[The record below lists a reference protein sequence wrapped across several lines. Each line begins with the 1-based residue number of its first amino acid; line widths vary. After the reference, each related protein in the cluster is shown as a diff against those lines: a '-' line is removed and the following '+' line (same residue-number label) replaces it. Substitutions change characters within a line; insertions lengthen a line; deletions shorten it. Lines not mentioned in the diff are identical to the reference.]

1 MAEVRMSLADAGALL
16 GLAPNSVRS
25 RFKAGKLRGERD
37 NEGKLWVWLD
47 PEAHGA
53 SMASI
58 EPTSKPS
65 SDLSNLSNDD
75 ASKPSK
81 RPSKASIEPSNS
93 NEIEALKGHIET
105 LSEQLGGANAE
116 LSILRPKASLA
127 DRLEAEIAGL
137 KAQAEALSSDRD
149 EWRKTAQGLI
159 QRRRGWFGRR

>member
-47 PEAHGA
+47 PEERGTSKA
-53 SMASI
+53 ST

-65 SDLSNLSNDD
+65 SELSNPSNDVTSKSSKRS
-75 ASKPSK
+75 SKP
-81 RPSKASIEPSNS
+81 SIEPSNS
-93 NEIEALKGHIET
+93 NEIAALKGHIET
-105 LSEQLGGANAE
+105 LSEQLSGANAE
-116 LSILRPKASLA
+116 LSILRPRASLA

>member
-1 MAEVRMSLADAGALL
+1 MSLADAGALL
-16 GLAPNSVRS
+16 DLAPNSVRS

-47 PEAHGA
+47 PEEHGA
-53 SMASI
+53 SKASI

-65 SDLSNLSNDD
+65 SDLSNPSNDD
-75 ASKPSK
+75 TSKPSK
-81 RPSKASIEPSNS
+81 RVSKASIEPSNS

-105 LSEQLGGANAE
+105 LSEQLAGANAE